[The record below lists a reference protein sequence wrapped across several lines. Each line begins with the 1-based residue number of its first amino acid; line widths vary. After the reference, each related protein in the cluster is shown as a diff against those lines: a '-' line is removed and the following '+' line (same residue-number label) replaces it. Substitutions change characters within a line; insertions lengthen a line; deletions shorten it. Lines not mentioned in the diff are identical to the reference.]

1 MENVHQTLFNM
12 YYKHRLL
19 YINFVVNQ
27 TLFRAARDFEAK
39 YWECMTV
46 DKMDNP
52 FNREWKERYQ
62 RELLKFNGKVVAGD
76 DGTSMSISDATSEG
90 MKDQKA

>member
-1 MENVHQTLFNM
+1 M
-12 YYKHRLL
+12 
-19 YINFVVNQ
+19 
-27 TLFRAARDFEAK
+27 
-39 YWECMTV
+39 

-52 FNREWKERYQ
+52 FNREWKERYS

-90 MKDQKA
+90 MKSQKA